1 MPITG
6 AVIGAGT
13 KIIGS
18 LFGGSKAKAAAR
30 AAEAERRRLQGQLRS
45 LEKNRQDIVNPYA
58 GVTSLAGMA
67 TDLSDQISN
76 PFANLSVAT
85 QAAEMQIEQ
94 ADISLANTLDTLRA
108 TGSGAGGATAL
119 AQAALQSK
127 KGVAADIE
135 SQEKSNEDKRAA
147 GEERLE
153 QRVAAEKQRIQG
165 INISEGA
172 REQQAFAQGR
182 NIEFQTQE
190 SRDNTKLSRLY
201 GQQQQAQG
209 AAAAARQSETSAIM
223 GGINALGGA
232 IGSGAFG
239 GLGGGASAATSGGGT
254 GLGGTFTSPSGTGQ
268 FSSQISGFTPS
279 SSGSYSIGQYGTDTS
294 SMFGG

>member
-45 LEKNRQDIVNPYA
+45 LEKNRQEIVNPYA
-58 GVTSLAGMA
+58 GVTSLASMA

-108 TGSGAGGATAL
+108 TGAGAGGATAL
-119 AQAALQSK
+119 ANAALKSK
-127 KGVAADIE
+127 QGVSASIE
-135 SQEKSNEDKRAA
+135 SQEAQNEKLRAQ
-147 GEERLE
+147 GEQAMEQAQVAQQARL
-153 QRVAAEKQRIQG
+153 QDIQ
-165 INISEGA
+165 ISEGG
-172 REQQAFAQGR
+172 RAQMA
-182 NIEFQTQE
+182 
-190 SRDNTKLSRLY
+190 
-201 GQQQQAQG
+201 QAQG
-209 AAAAARQSETSAIM
+209 KTIEMQMTENREQDQINYVRGQLEAARQDQAKAQADATSATM
-223 GGINALGGA
+223 GA
-232 IGSGAFG
+232 IGGIGSMAGALFG
-239 GLGGGASAATSGGGT
+239 GG
-254 GLGGTFTSPSGTGQ
+254 
-268 FSSQISGFTPS
+268 
-279 SSGSYSIGQYGTDTS
+279 D
-294 SMFGG
+294 

>member
-45 LEKNRQDIVNPYA
+45 LEKNRQEIVNPYA
-58 GVTSLAGMA
+58 GVTSLASMA

-108 TGSGAGGATAL
+108 TGAGAGGATAL
-119 AQAALQSK
+119 ANAALKSK
-127 KGVAADIE
+127 QGVSASIE
-135 SQEKSNEDKRAA
+135 SQEAQNEKMRAQ
-147 GEERLE
+147 GEQQMEQAQVAQQARL
-153 QRVAAEKQRIQG
+153 QDIQ
-165 INISEGA
+165 ISEGG
-172 REQQAFAQGR
+172 RAQMA
-182 NIEFQTQE
+182 
-190 SRDNTKLSRLY
+190 
-201 GQQQQAQG
+201 QAQG
-209 AAAAARQSETSAIM
+209 KTIEMQMTENREQDQINYVRGQLEAARQDQAKAQADATSATM
-223 GGINALGGA
+223 GA
-232 IGSGAFG
+232 IGGLGQLAAGSGIFG
-239 GLGGGASAATSGGGT
+239 GG
-254 GLGGTFTSPSGTGQ
+254 
-268 FSSQISGFTPS
+268 
-279 SSGSYSIGQYGTDTS
+279 D
-294 SMFGG
+294 

>member
-45 LEKNRQDIVNPYA
+45 LEKNRQEIVNPYA
-58 GVTSLAGMA
+58 GVTSLAGLA

-108 TGSGAGGATAL
+108 TGAGAGGATAL
-119 AQAALQSK
+119 ANAALKSK
-127 KGVAADIE
+127 QGVSASIE
-135 SQEKSNEDKRAA
+135 SQEAQNEKMRAQ
-147 GEERLE
+147 GEQQMEQAQVAQQARL
-153 QRVAAEKQRIQG
+153 QNIQ
-165 INISEGA
+165 ISEGG
-172 REQQAFAQGR
+172 RAQMA
-182 NIEFQTQE
+182 
-190 SRDNTKLSRLY
+190 
-201 GQQQQAQG
+201 QAQG
-209 AAAAARQSETSAIM
+209 KTIEMQMTENREQDQINYVRGQLEAARQDQAKAQADATSATM
-223 GGINALGGA
+223 GA
-232 IGSGAFG
+232 IGGIGSMAGALFG
-239 GLGGGASAATSGGGT
+239 GG
-254 GLGGTFTSPSGTGQ
+254 
-268 FSSQISGFTPS
+268 
-279 SSGSYSIGQYGTDTS
+279 D
-294 SMFGG
+294 

>member
-45 LEKNRQDIVNPYA
+45 LEKNRQEIVNPYA
-58 GVTSLAGMA
+58 GVTSLAGLA

-108 TGSGAGGATAL
+108 TGAGAGGATAL
-119 AQAALQSK
+119 ANAALKSK
-127 KGVAADIE
+127 QGVAASIE
-135 SQEKSNEDKRAA
+135 SQEAQNEKLRAQ
-147 GEERLE
+147 GEQAMETAKVAQQARL
-153 QRVAAEKQRIQG
+153 QDIQ
-165 INISEGA
+165 ISEGA
-172 REQQAFAQGR
+172 RAQ
-182 NIEFQTQE
+182 TA
-190 SRDNTKLSRLY
+190 
-201 GQQQQAQG
+201 QAQG
-209 AAAAARQSETSAIM
+209 ESIKMQMTETREQDQIDYVRGQLESARQDQARAQADATSATM
-223 GGINALGGA
+223 GA
-232 IGSGAFG
+232 IG
-239 GLGGGASAATSGGGT
+239 GLGQLAMGSGI
-254 GLGGTFTSPSGTGQ
+254 FD
-268 FSSQISGFTPS
+268 
-279 SSGSYSIGQYGTDTS
+279 SGS
-294 SMFGG
+294 

>member
-45 LEKNRQDIVNPYA
+45 LEKNRQEIVNPYA

-108 TGSGAGGATAL
+108 TGAGAGGATAL
-119 AQAALQSK
+119 ANAALKSK
-127 KGVAADIE
+127 QGVAASIE
-135 SQEKSNEDKRAA
+135 SQEAQNEKLRAQ
-147 GEERLE
+147 GEQQMEQAQVAQQARL
-153 QRVAAEKQRIQG
+153 QDIQ
-165 INISEGA
+165 ISEGG
-172 REQQAFAQGR
+172 RAQMA
-182 NIEFQTQE
+182 
-190 SRDNTKLSRLY
+190 
-201 GQQQQAQG
+201 QAQG
-209 AAAAARQSETSAIM
+209 KTIEMQMTENREQDQIDYVRGQLEAARQDQAKAQADATSATM
-223 GGINALGGA
+223 GA
-232 IGSGAFG
+232 IGGIGGMLAGSGLFG
-239 GLGGGASAATSGGGT
+239 GG
-254 GLGGTFTSPSGTGQ
+254 
-268 FSSQISGFTPS
+268 
-279 SSGSYSIGQYGTDTS
+279 D
-294 SMFGG
+294 

>member
-45 LEKNRQDIVNPYA
+45 LENNRQDIVNPYA
-58 GVTSLAGMA
+58 GVTSLASMA

-108 TGSGAGGATAL
+108 TGAGAGGATAL
-119 AQAALQSK
+119 ANAALKSK
-127 KGVAADIE
+127 QGVAASIE
-135 SQEKSNEDKRAA
+135 SQEAQNEKMRAQ
-147 GEERLE
+147 GEQDMEAA
-153 QRVAAEKQRIQG
+153 QVA
-165 INISEGA
+165 
-172 REQQAFAQGR
+172 QQARLQDIQIAEGGRAQ
-182 NIEFQTQE
+182 IA
-190 SRDNTKLSRLY
+190 
-201 GQQQQAQG
+201 QAQG
-209 AAAAARQSETSAIM
+209 EAFKMQMTETREQDQIDYVRGQLESARQDQAQAQADATSATM
-223 GGINALGGA
+223 GA
-232 IGSGAFG
+232 IGGLGQLAQASGIFG
-239 GLGGGASAATSGGGT
+239 G
-254 GLGGTFTSPSGTGQ
+254 
-268 FSSQISGFTPS
+268 
-279 SSGSYSIGQYGTDTS
+279 GS
-294 SMFGG
+294 

>member
-45 LEKNRQDIVNPYA
+45 LEKNRQEIVNPYA

-108 TGSGAGGATAL
+108 TGAGAGGATAL
-119 AQAALQSK
+119 ANAALKSK
-127 KGVAADIE
+127 QGVSASIE
-135 SQEKSNEDKRAA
+135 SQEAQNEKMRAQ
-147 GEERLE
+147 GEQQMEQAKVAQQARL
-153 QRVAAEKQRIQG
+153 QDIQ
-165 INISEGA
+165 ISEGG
-172 REQQAFAQGR
+172 RAQMA
-182 NIEFQTQE
+182 
-190 SRDNTKLSRLY
+190 
-201 GQQQQAQG
+201 QAQG
-209 AAAAARQSETSAIM
+209 KTIEMQMTENREQDQINYVRGQLESARQDQARAQADATSATM
-223 GGINALGGA
+223 GA
-232 IGSGAFG
+232 IGGLGSMAGAIFG
-239 GLGGGASAATSGGGT
+239 GG
-254 GLGGTFTSPSGTGQ
+254 
-268 FSSQISGFTPS
+268 
-279 SSGSYSIGQYGTDTS
+279 D
-294 SMFGG
+294 

>member
-45 LEKNRQDIVNPYA
+45 LEKNRQEIVNPYA

-108 TGSGAGGATAL
+108 TGAGAGGATAL
-119 AQAALQSK
+119 ANAALKSK
-127 KGVAADIE
+127 QGVSASIE
-135 SQEKSNEDKRAA
+135 SQEAQNEKLRAR
-147 GEERLE
+147 GEQAMETAQVAQQARL
-153 QRVAAEKQRIQG
+153 QDIQ
-165 INISEGA
+165 ISEGG
-172 REQQAFAQGR
+172 RAQMA
-182 NIEFQTQE
+182 
-190 SRDNTKLSRLY
+190 
-201 GQQQQAQG
+201 QAQG
-209 AAAAARQSETSAIM
+209 KTIEMQMTENREQDQINYVRGQLEAARQDQAKAQADATSATM
-223 GGINALGGA
+223 GA
-232 IGSGAFG
+232 IG
-239 GLGGGASAATSGGGT
+239 GLGQLAAGSGIFGD
-254 GLGGTFTSPSGTGQ
+254 
-268 FSSQISGFTPS
+268 
-279 SSGSYSIGQYGTDTS
+279 GS
-294 SMFGG
+294 

>member
-45 LEKNRQDIVNPYA
+45 LEKNRQEIVNPYA
-58 GVTSLAGMA
+58 GVTSLASMA

-108 TGSGAGGATAL
+108 TGAGAGGATAL
-119 AQAALQSK
+119 ANAALKSK
-127 KGVAADIE
+127 QGVAASIE
-135 SQEKSNEDKRAA
+135 SQEAQNEKMRAQ
-147 GEERLE
+147 GEQQMEQAQVAQQARL
-153 QRVAAEKQRIQG
+153 QDIQ
-165 INISEGA
+165 ISEGG
-172 REQQAFAQGR
+172 RAQMA
-182 NIEFQTQE
+182 
-190 SRDNTKLSRLY
+190 
-201 GQQQQAQG
+201 QAQG
-209 AAAAARQSETSAIM
+209 KTIEMQMTENREQDQINYVRGQLEAARQDQAKAQADATSATM
-223 GGINALGGA
+223 GA
-232 IGSGAFG
+232 IGGVGSMAGALFG
-239 GLGGGASAATSGGGT
+239 GG
-254 GLGGTFTSPSGTGQ
+254 
-268 FSSQISGFTPS
+268 
-279 SSGSYSIGQYGTDTS
+279 D
-294 SMFGG
+294 

>member
-45 LEKNRQDIVNPYA
+45 LEKNRQEIVNPYA

-108 TGSGAGGATAL
+108 TGAGAGGATAL
-119 AQAALQSK
+119 ANAALKSK
-127 KGVAADIE
+127 QGVSASIE
-135 SQEKSNEDKRAA
+135 SQEAQNEKLRAQ
-147 GEERLE
+147 GEQAMETAQVAQQARL
-153 QRVAAEKQRIQG
+153 QDIQ
-165 INISEGA
+165 ISEGG
-172 REQQAFAQGR
+172 RAQMA
-182 NIEFQTQE
+182 
-190 SRDNTKLSRLY
+190 
-201 GQQQQAQG
+201 QAQG
-209 AAAAARQSETSAIM
+209 KTIEMQMTENREQDQINYVRGQLEAARQDQAKAQADATSATM
-223 GGINALGGA
+223 GA
-232 IGSGAFG
+232 IG
-239 GLGGGASAATSGGGT
+239 GLGQLAAGSGIFGD
-254 GLGGTFTSPSGTGQ
+254 
-268 FSSQISGFTPS
+268 
-279 SSGSYSIGQYGTDTS
+279 GS
-294 SMFGG
+294 